1 VAPSG
6 DGDPA
11 IPGTFS
17 AKARGFAV
25 RQAFDAIC
33 AAIVLLLVSPLLVFI
48 ALAIKLEDRGPIF
61 YAHRRL
67 GRNFRRFG
75 LLKFRTMV
83 ANADRLGGPI
93 TVAGDRRITRVG
105 RFLRDYKLDEL
116 PQLWNVVVGDIQLV
130 GARPE
135 YAGNAERFRAEYEEL
150 LRDRP
155 GITDPATLAYRDEE
169 KMLGGD
175 NIEEQYFTR
184 ILPHKLQLSLEYA
197 RRRTFFSDL
206 GIIFRTLLRL
216 HQPAREAK
224 SDAPSAND
232 PEGSR
237 KPPAASE
244 ERVSLPGAK

>member
-1 VAPSG
+1 
-6 DGDPA
+6 
-11 IPGTFS
+11 
-17 AKARGFAV
+17 V
-25 RQAFDAIC
+25 RQAFGAIC
-33 AAIVLLLVSPLLVFI
+33 AAIALLLISPLLVLI

-61 YAHRRL
+61 YAHPRL

-116 PQLWNVVVGDIQLV
+116 PQLWNVAIGDIQLV

-135 YAGNAERFRAEYEEL
+135 HPANAEGFRAEYEEL

-169 KMLGGD
+169 KLLGSG
-175 NIEEQYFTR
+175 NLEEQYFTR

-197 RRRTFFSDL
+197 RRRTFLSDL
-206 GIIFRTLLRL
+206 GIIVQTLLRL
-216 HQPAREAK
+216 HRPAPGFVEAK
-224 SDAPSAND
+224 PGSLMKANE
-232 PEGSR
+232 PEGR
-237 KPPAASE
+237 G
-244 ERVSLPGAK
+244 GA